1 MFLFKYET
9 VELYGCTSTKQKKR
23 KVFKTIKKKQER
35 RNSAVKLFQGFF
47 LLPHALIYLFN
58 EIMKGFS

>member
-1 MFLFKYET
+1 MVVLQPNK
-9 VELYGCTSTKQKKR
+9 KKR